1 MCYFSII
8 VPVFN
13 RPNEVEE
20 LLESISKQ
28 SLSDFEVIIVED
40 GSTIKC
46 EEVVQRYQDTINVK
60 YYYKDNSG
68 PGETR
73 NYGSGKSNGEYLI
86 ILDSDCILP
95 PDYLKNVHDEL
106 QNNPCDAFGGPD
118 RAHESFTPVQKAIS
132 YAMTSFFTTGG
143 IRGGKKKLDKFY
155 PRSFNLGIRK
165 DAFDA
170 LGGFSKMRFGED
182 IDLSIRIFDN
192 GYSCR
197 LFPDAWVYH
206 KRRTDFRKFFKQV
219 HNSGI
224 ARINLYKRH
233 PKSLKLVHLL
243 PACFTLGLLFLLI
256 LSLFWPWALLPIA
269 IYMLLIFFDAAI
281 KEKSIKIGL
290 LSIVASFVQLTGY
303 GTGFLR
309 AVWRRLILKQGEFE
323 AYKKNFYK

>member
-40 GSTIKC
+40 GSTVKC
-46 EEVVQRYQDTINVK
+46 EEVVQRYQDTLNVK
-60 YYYKDNSG
+60 YYYKENSG

-118 RAHESFTPVQKAIS
+118 RAHESFTHVQKAIS

-143 IRGGKKKLDKFY
+143 IRGGKKKLD
-155 PRSFNLGIRK
+155 NQ
-165 DAFDA
+165 
-170 LGGFSKMRFGED
+170 
-182 IDLSIRIFDN
+182 N
-192 GYSCR
+192 V
-197 LFPDAWVYH
+197 W
-206 KRRTDFRKFFKQV
+206 
-219 HNSGI
+219 
-224 ARINLYKRH
+224 
-233 PKSLKLVHLL
+233 
-243 PACFTLGLLFLLI
+243 FL
-256 LSLFWPWALLPIA
+256 
-269 IYMLLIFFDAAI
+269 DH
-281 KEKSIKIGL
+281 
-290 LSIVASFVQLTGY
+290 
-303 GTGFLR
+303 
-309 AVWRRLILKQGEFE
+309 
-323 AYKKNFYK
+323 